1 MNTHTFDNHHLTCPI
16 CQKNAAPKPIKSC
29 TGLYTCPY
37 CQERIV
43 VCKSGNYVRDP
54 FVLKRIMISSKLR
67 RQSQPIARILRDF
80 VLLKR
85 PLLSFMVGIFIVL
98 GVLATSQGTTN
109 TTNNN
114 THQEVNTDKQQ

>member
-1 MNTHTFDNHHLTCPI
+1 MNTHTFDNHYLTCPI
-16 CQKNAAPKPIKSC
+16 CQKDAAPKPIKSC

-54 FVLKRIMISSKLR
+54 FVLKRIMISSALR

-98 GVLATSQGTTN
+98 GVLATSQQHTSINN
-109 TTNNN
+109 TTQ
-114 THQEVNTDKQQ
+114 QELNTDKQD

>member
-1 MNTHTFDNHHLTCPI
+1 MNTHTFDNHYLTCPI
-16 CQKNAAPKPIKSC
+16 CQKDAAPKPIKSC

-54 FVLKRIMISSKLR
+54 FVLKRIMISSALR

-98 GVLATSQGTTN
+98 GVLATSQQHTSVNN
-109 TTNNN
+109 TTQ
-114 THQEVNTDKQQ
+114 QELNTDKQD

>member
-1 MNTHTFDNHHLTCPI
+1 MNTHTFDNHYLTCPI
-16 CQKNAAPKPIKSC
+16 CQKDAAPKPIKSC

-54 FVLKRIMISSKLR
+54 FVLKRIMISSTLR

-85 PLLSFMVGIFIVL
+85 PLLSFIVGIFIVL
-98 GVLATSQGTTN
+98 GVLATSQQHTNVNN
-109 TTNNN
+109 TT
-114 THQEVNTDKQQ
+114 QQQLNTDKQE

>member
-1 MNTHTFDNHHLTCPI
+1 MNTHTFDNHYLTCPI
-16 CQKNAAPKPIKSC
+16 CQKDAAPKPIKSC

-54 FVLKRIMISSKLR
+54 FVLKRIMISSALR

-85 PLLSFMVGIFIVL
+85 PLLSFIVGIFIVL
-98 GVLATSQGTTN
+98 GVLATSQQHTNVNN
-109 TTNNN
+109 TT
-114 THQEVNTDKQQ
+114 QQQLNTDKQE

>member
-1 MNTHTFDNHHLTCPI
+1 MNTHTFDNHYLTCPI

-54 FVLKRIMISSKLR
+54 FVLKRIMISSTLR
-67 RQSQPIARILRDF
+67 RQSQPVARILRDF

-85 PLLSFMVGIFIVL
+85 PLLSLIVGIFIVL
-98 GVLATSQGTTN
+98 GVLATSQQHTDISDTTKQEIN
-109 TTNNN
+109 TN
-114 THQEVNTDKQQ
+114 KQQ

>member
-16 CQKNAAPKPIKSC
+16 CQKNVAPKPIKSC

-54 FVLKRIMISSKLR
+54 FVLKRIMISSTLR

>member
-1 MNTHTFDNHHLTCPI
+1 MNTHTFDNHYLTCPI

-54 FVLKRIMISSKLR
+54 FVLKRIMISSTLR

-85 PLLSFMVGIFIVL
+85 PLLSLMVGILIVL
-98 GVLATSQGTTN
+98 GVLASSQQN
-109 TTNNN
+109 TTNSPPS
-114 THQEVNTDKQQ
+114 QVNTEKQQ

>member
-1 MNTHTFDNHHLTCPI
+1 MNTHTFDNHYLTCPI
-16 CQKNAAPKPIKSC
+16 CQKDAAPKPIKSC

-54 FVLKRIMISSKLR
+54 FVLKRIMISSTLR

-98 GVLATSQGTTN
+98 GVLATSQQHTDVNN
-109 TTNNN
+109 TTQ
-114 THQEVNTDKQQ
+114 QELNTDKQE

>member
-1 MNTHTFDNHHLTCPI
+1 MNTHTFDNHYLTCPI
-16 CQKNAAPKPIKSC
+16 CQKDAAPKPIKSC

-54 FVLKRIMISSKLR
+54 FVLKRIMISSTLR

-98 GVLATSQGTTN
+98 GVLATSQQHTNVNN
-109 TTNNN
+109 TTQ
-114 THQEVNTDKQQ
+114 QELNTDKQE

>member
-1 MNTHTFDNHHLTCPI
+1 MNTHTFDNHYLTCPI
-16 CQKNAAPKPIKSC
+16 CQKDAAPKPIKSC

-54 FVLKRIMISSKLR
+54 FVLKRIMISSTLR

-98 GVLATSQGTTN
+98 GVLATSQQHTNVNN
-109 TTNNN
+109 TTQ
-114 THQEVNTDKQQ
+114 QELNTDKQD

>member
-1 MNTHTFDNHHLTCPI
+1 MNTHTFDNHYLTCPI
-16 CQKNAAPKPIKSC
+16 CQKDAAPKPIKSC

-54 FVLKRIMISSKLR
+54 FVLKRIMISSALR

-98 GVLATSQGTTN
+98 GVLATSQQHTNVNN
-109 TTNNN
+109 TTQ
-114 THQEVNTDKQQ
+114 QELNTDKQD